1 MRTASVIWRPMVRIG
16 LSAVIGSCGMS
27 ATARPR
33 SWLMTL
39 RSPVTSWPAM
49 RASPEMTA
57 RSSGSRRSRAI
68 AVVDLPEP
76 DSPMMVT
83 VSPWSMWKLTPSTA
97 RMTSSVGHQLDLQV
111 LDLEH
116 AHA

>member
-1 MRTASVIWRPMVRIG
+1 MRTASVICRPMVRIG

-27 ATARPR
+27 ATVRPR
-33 SWLMTL
+33 SASMTL
-39 RSPVTSWPAM
+39 RLPVTSWPPM

-57 RSSGSRRSRAI
+57 RSSGSRRRMAI

-76 DSPMMVT
+76 DSPMIVT

-97 RMTSSVGHQLDLQV
+97 RTTLRRRSSARPAGP
-111 LDLEH
+111 
-116 AHA
+116 